1 MYPWTDWHEWVS
13 VFHLLFSNISIMSTS
28 SSSDQREIDL
38 IKDNSLNNG
47 EPDID
52 KNLKKALGRLTL
64 WTARNVAGD

>member
-1 MYPWTDWHEWVS
+1 
-13 VFHLLFSNISIMSTS
+13 MSTS
-28 SSSDQREIDL
+28 TSSDQREIDL

>member
-28 SSSDQREIDL
+28 TSSDQREIDL